1 MARNQSRN
9 EGRRQDEGPEYEEQ
23 LINIRRVAKVVKGG
37 RVFGFSALTVVGD
50 QNGRIGMGRGNAREV
65 PNAVSK
71 AMEDARRNMFKVKLN
86 GDTFHYPIVG
96 KHGSAR
102 VVIRPASEG
111 TGIIAGGTMR
121 AVFECL
127 GVKNVLAKVIGTT
140 NPINVTRATLDA
152 LRNMHSPEQVAA
164 KRGKSVEEL

>member
-1 MARNQSRN
+1 MAKHQKRDRDNTEQ
-9 EGRRQDEGPEYEEQ
+9 EFTEQ

-50 QNGRIGMGRGNAREV
+50 GNGRIGMGRGNAREV
-65 PNAVSK
+65 PNAVQKS
-71 AMEDARRNMFKVKLN
+71 MENARQSMFKVKLD
-86 GDTFHYPIVG
+86 GTTLQYPAVG
-96 KHGSAR
+96 RHGAAH

-121 AVFECL
+121 AVFEAV
-127 GVKNVLAKVIGTT
+127 GVENVLAKVIGTT

-152 LRNMHSPEQVAA
+152 LRNMRSPDQIAA
-164 KRGKSVEEL
+164 KRGINVEDL